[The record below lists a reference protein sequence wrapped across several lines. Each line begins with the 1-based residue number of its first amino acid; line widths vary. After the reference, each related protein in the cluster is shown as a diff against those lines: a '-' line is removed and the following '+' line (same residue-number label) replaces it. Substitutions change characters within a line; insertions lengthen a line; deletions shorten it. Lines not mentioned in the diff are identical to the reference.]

1 MNNTFNFDR
10 FCKVVSLDVKRY
22 INQFGLTFLIL
33 CALPIVLW
41 LLTLVFGFTMP
52 RIARFGVAYIAVFL
66 SAILVP
72 SKAFGH
78 INLQREGVSF
88 AMLPASSLEKFLS
101 IAIICILTPVL
112 VMACSYGIDSLLVL
126 LPFGGFDDFISG
138 GFMKTMKDFLDGLMA
153 GADALDEADAIA
165 KMSVMEM
172 FDSMASSEE
181 LYMFISMFFTVGL
194 FLLGNSL
201 FKTHKTAKTF
211 AVMLGVSYAISMIMQ
226 TILLSGD
233 YMTTLQ
239 DIVDEMD
246 FSLFISMMRKVFVTQ
261 EIIYSLITLGLF
273 VGTFFKVKNQKY

>member
-22 INQFGLTFLIL
+22 VNQFGLTFLIL

-88 AMLPASSLEKFLS
+88 AILPASSLEKFLS
-101 IAIICILTPVL
+101 IAILCILTPIL
-112 VMACSYGIDSLLVL
+112 VMACSYVVDSLLVL

-153 GADALDEADAIA
+153 GAEALDETDAIA

-211 AVMLGVSYAISMIMQ
+211 AVMLGVSYAVSMIMQ

-239 DIVDEMD
+239 DIADEMD

>member
-22 INQFGLTFLIL
+22 VNQFGLTFLIL

-72 SKAFGH
+72 AKAFGH

-101 IAIICILTPVL
+101 IAILCILTPVL

-138 GFMKTMKDFLDGLMA
+138 GVMQSINDYLIS
-153 GADALDEADAIA
+153 IA
-165 KMSVMEM
+165 AYGDDVEETKSIISL
-172 FDSMASSEE
+172 FDHIAANEE
-181 LYMFISMFFTVGL
+181 LYMFVSALFTVGL

-201 FKTHKTAKTF
+201 FKTHKTAKTL
-211 AVMLGVSYAISMIMQ
+211 ALMIGMSYVASMVMQVFMLSNGEMAEFRQNPSDFTFDKAN
-226 TILLSGD
+226 ILIRTVFLS
-233 YMTTLQ
+233 
-239 DIVDEMD
+239 
-246 FSLFISMMRKVFVTQ
+246 R
-261 EIIYSLITLGLF
+261 EIIDALLAVGLF
-273 VGTFFKVKNQKY
+273 VGTFFKLKNQKY

>member
-1 MNNTFNFDR
+1 MNNTFNFNR

-33 CALPIVLW
+33 CAMPIVLW

-112 VMACSYGIDSLLVL
+112 VMACSYVVDSLLVL
-126 LPFGGFDDFISG
+126 LPFGGFDEFVSG
-138 GFMKTMKDFLDGLMA
+138 GTIKSVSSYMFLEVYGD
-153 GADALDEADAIA
+153 GADSKAFVMDVLGDLVSHEEIRYFSSMMFYIA
-165 KMSVMEM
+165 
-172 FDSMASSEE
+172 
-181 LYMFISMFFTVGL
+181 L
-194 FLLGNSL
+194 FLFGNSL
-201 FKTHKTAKTF
+201 FKTHKTAKTLVILIVF
-211 AVMLGVSYAISMIMQ
+211 SYAVSMIVRIVAGLGYIPAEWVTQ
-226 TILLSGD
+226 GIDYNVLLDKVRTVKLLSG
-233 YMTTLQ
+233 
-239 DIVDEMD
+239 
-246 FSLFISMMRKVFVTQ
+246 
-261 EIIYSLITLGLF
+261 IIYALITLGLF
-273 VGTFFKVKNQKY
+273 IGTFFKVKNQKY

>member
-1 MNNTFNFDR
+1 MNNTFNFNR

-22 INQFGLTFLIL
+22 VNQFGLTFLIL

-72 SKAFGH
+72 AKAFGH

-112 VMACSYGIDSLLVL
+112 VMACSYVVDSLLVL
-126 LPFGGFDDFISG
+126 LPFGGFDEFVSG
-138 GFMKTMKDFLDGLMA
+138 GTIKSVSSYMFLEVYGD
-153 GADALDEADAIA
+153 GADSKAFVMDVLGDLVSHEEIRYFSSMMFYIA
-165 KMSVMEM
+165 
-172 FDSMASSEE
+172 
-181 LYMFISMFFTVGL
+181 L
-194 FLLGNSL
+194 FLFGNSL
-201 FKTHKTAKTF
+201 FKTHKTAKTLVILIVF
-211 AVMLGVSYAISMIMQ
+211 SYAVSMIVRIVAGLGYIPAEWVTQ
-226 TILLSGD
+226 GIDYNVLLDKVRTVKLLSG
-233 YMTTLQ
+233 
-239 DIVDEMD
+239 
-246 FSLFISMMRKVFVTQ
+246 
-261 EIIYSLITLGLF
+261 IIYALITLGLF

>member
-1 MNNTFNFDR
+1 MNNTFNFNR

-33 CALPIVLW
+33 CAMPIVLW

-101 IAIICILTPVL
+101 IAILCILTPVL
-112 VMACSYGIDSLLVL
+112 VMACSYVVDSLLVL
-126 LPFGGFDDFISG
+126 LPFGGFDEFVSG
-138 GFMKTMKDFLDGLMA
+138 GTFKSMSGYMDFEAYGDS
-153 GADALDEADAIA
+153 ADSKAF
-165 KMSVMEM
+165 VMDVFGDLVSHEEIRYFSSMM
-172 FDSMASSEE
+172 FYVA
-181 LYMFISMFFTVGL
+181 L
-194 FLLGNSL
+194 FLFGNSL

-211 AVMLGVSYAISMIMQ
+211 AVMLVFSYAVSMIVRIVAVSGFIPAEWETQGIDYDVMFDKVH
-226 TILLSGD
+226 TARLLSG
-233 YMTTLQ
+233 
-239 DIVDEMD
+239 IV
-246 FSLFISMMRKVFVTQ
+246 
-261 EIIYSLITLGLF
+261 YALITLGLF
-273 VGTFFKVKNQKY
+273 IGTFFKVKNQKY

>member
-1 MNNTFNFDR
+1 MNNTFNFNR

-22 INQFGLTFLIL
+22 VNQFGLTFLIL

-112 VMACSYGIDSLLVL
+112 VMACSYVVDSLLVL
-126 LPFGGFDDFISG
+126 LPFGGFDEFVSG
-138 GFMKTMKDFLDGLMA
+138 GTIKSVSSYMFLEVYGD
-153 GADALDEADAIA
+153 GADSKAFVMDVLGDLVSHEEIRYFSSMMFYIA
-165 KMSVMEM
+165 
-172 FDSMASSEE
+172 
-181 LYMFISMFFTVGL
+181 L
-194 FLLGNSL
+194 FLFGNSL
-201 FKTHKTAKTF
+201 FKTHKTAKTLVILIVF
-211 AVMLGVSYAISMIMQ
+211 SYAVSMIVRIVAGLGYIPAEWVTQ
-226 TILLSGD
+226 GIDYNVLLDKVRTVKLLSG
-233 YMTTLQ
+233 
-239 DIVDEMD
+239 
-246 FSLFISMMRKVFVTQ
+246 
-261 EIIYSLITLGLF
+261 IIYALITLGLF

>member
-1 MNNTFNFDR
+1 MNNTFNFNR

-101 IAIICILTPVL
+101 IAILCILTPIL
-112 VMACSYGIDSLLVL
+112 VMACSYGIDTLLVL
-126 LPFGGFDDFISG
+126 LPFGGFDDFFSG

-153 GADALDEADAIA
+153 GAEALDETDAIA
-165 KMSVMEM
+165 KMNVLEM

-211 AVMLGVSYAISMIMQ
+211 AVMLGVSYAVSMIMQ
-226 TILLSGD
+226 TIMLSGGF
-233 YMTTLQ
+233 MTTLQ
-239 DIVDEMD
+239 DIADEMD

-273 VGTFFKVKNQKY
+273 IGTFFKVKNQKY

>member
-1 MNNTFNFDR
+1 MNNTFNFNR

-101 IAIICILTPVL
+101 IAILCILTPIL
-112 VMACSYGIDSLLVL
+112 VMACSYVVDSLLVL
-126 LPFGGFDDFISG
+126 LPFGGFDEFVSG
-138 GFMKTMKDFLDGLMA
+138 GTIKSVSSYMFLEVYGD
-153 GADALDEADAIA
+153 GADSKAFVMDVLGDLVSHEEIRYFSSMMFYIA
-165 KMSVMEM
+165 
-172 FDSMASSEE
+172 
-181 LYMFISMFFTVGL
+181 L
-194 FLLGNSL
+194 FLFGNSL
-201 FKTHKTAKTF
+201 FKTHKTAKTLVILIVF
-211 AVMLGVSYAISMIMQ
+211 SYAVSMIVRIVAGLGYIPAEWVTQ
-226 TILLSGD
+226 GIDYNVLLDKVRTVKLLSG
-233 YMTTLQ
+233 
-239 DIVDEMD
+239 
-246 FSLFISMMRKVFVTQ
+246 
-261 EIIYSLITLGLF
+261 IIYALITLGLF
-273 VGTFFKVKNQKY
+273 VGAFFKVKNQKY

>member
-101 IAIICILTPVL
+101 IAILCILTPVL
-112 VMACSYGIDSLLVL
+112 VMACSYAVDSLLVL

-138 GFMKTMKDFLDGLMA
+138 GFMKTMIDFLDGLMA
-153 GADALDEADAIA
+153 GAEALDETDAIA

-211 AVMLGVSYAISMIMQ
+211 AVMLGVSYAVSMIMQ
-226 TILLSGD
+226 TILLSGGF
-233 YMTTLQ
+233 MTNLQ
-239 DIVDEMD
+239 DIADLMD
-246 FSLFISMMRKVFVTQ
+246 FSLFISVMRKVFVTQ
-261 EIIYSLITLGLF
+261 EIIYALIAVGLF
-273 VGTFFKVKNQKY
+273 IGTFFKVKNQKY

>member
-22 INQFGLTFLIL
+22 VNQFGLTFLIL

-72 SKAFGH
+72 AKAFGH

-112 VMACSYGIDSLLVL
+112 VMACSYVVDSLLVL
-126 LPFGGFDDFISG
+126 LPFGGFDEFVSG
-138 GFMKTMKDFLDGLMA
+138 GTIKSVSSYMCLEVYGD
-153 GADALDEADAIA
+153 GADSKAFVMDVLGDLVSHEEIRYFSSMMFYIA
-165 KMSVMEM
+165 
-172 FDSMASSEE
+172 
-181 LYMFISMFFTVGL
+181 L
-194 FLLGNSL
+194 FLFGNSL
-201 FKTHKTAKTF
+201 FKTHKTAKTLVILIVF
-211 AVMLGVSYAISMIMQ
+211 SYAVSMIVRIVAGLGYIPAEWVTQ
-226 TILLSGD
+226 GIDYNVLLDKVRTVKLLSG
-233 YMTTLQ
+233 
-239 DIVDEMD
+239 
-246 FSLFISMMRKVFVTQ
+246 
-261 EIIYSLITLGLF
+261 IIYALITLGLF

>member
-1 MNNTFNFDR
+1 MNNTFNFNR

-22 INQFGLTFLIL
+22 VDQFGLTFLIL
-33 CALPIVLW
+33 CAMPIVLW

-72 SKAFGH
+72 AKAFGH

-88 AMLPASSLEKFLS
+88 AMLPASNLEKFLS
-101 IAIICILTPVL
+101 IVILCILTPIL

-138 GFMKTMKDFLDGLMA
+138 GFIKTMEDFVNGLMA
-153 GADALDEADAIA
+153 GADALDEAEASA

-172 FDSMASSEE
+172 FDGLASSEE
-181 LYMFISMFFTVGL
+181 LYLFISMFFTVGL

-211 AVMLGVSYAISMIMQ
+211 AVMLGVSYAVSMIMQ
-226 TILLSGD
+226 TILISGD
-233 YMTTLQ
+233 YMSKLQ
-239 DIVDEMD
+239 NLADEMD
-246 FSLFISMMRKVFVTQ
+246 FSMFSNLMRTVFVSQ
-261 EIIYSLITLGLF
+261 EIIYALIAVGLF

>member
-22 INQFGLTFLIL
+22 VNQFGLTFLIL

-72 SKAFGH
+72 AKAFGH

-112 VMACSYGIDSLLVL
+112 VMACSYVVDSLLVL
-126 LPFGGFDDFISG
+126 LPFGGFDEFVSG
-138 GFMKTMKDFLDGLMA
+138 GTIKSVSSYMFLEVYGD
-153 GADALDEADAIA
+153 GADSKAFVMDVLGDLVSHEEIRYFSSMMFYIA
-165 KMSVMEM
+165 
-172 FDSMASSEE
+172 
-181 LYMFISMFFTVGL
+181 L
-194 FLLGNSL
+194 FLFGNSL
-201 FKTHKTAKTF
+201 FKTHKTAKTLVILIVF
-211 AVMLGVSYAISMIMQ
+211 SYAVSMIVRIVAGLGYIPAEWVTQ
-226 TILLSGD
+226 GIDYNVLLDKVRTVKLLSG
-233 YMTTLQ
+233 
-239 DIVDEMD
+239 
-246 FSLFISMMRKVFVTQ
+246 
-261 EIIYSLITLGLF
+261 IIYALITLGLF